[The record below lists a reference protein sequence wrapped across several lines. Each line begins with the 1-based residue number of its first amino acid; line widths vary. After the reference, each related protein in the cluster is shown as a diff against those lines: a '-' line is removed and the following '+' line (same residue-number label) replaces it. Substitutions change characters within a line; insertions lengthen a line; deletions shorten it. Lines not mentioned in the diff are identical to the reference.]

1 MQLIYADFFEL
12 VESLRGTKQ
21 SREIKQVKRVKTSVI
36 ASFLAKTYGMKI
48 IFSNKPIAYSLA
60 LIEAKILLC
69 LVFSTRHRRV
79 VADSRN
85 PCLPDKAYSFAPKK
99 NIFICSIDAK
109 YKSLRSVKR
118 KR

>member
-69 LVFSTRHRRV
+69 LVFSTRHRRI

-85 PCLPDKAYSFAPKK
+85 PCLLIKPILSLLKKTFLFAQSMQ
-99 NIFICSIDAK
+99 SI
-109 YKSLRSVKR
+109 SHCGQ
-118 KR
+118 